1 MQANGVRWKDV
12 LLLVIFAAAIHLPF
26 HFGSIYG
33 EEDLARLVIDALIP
47 LKTGSS
53 TMAATEYANFISAGY
68 IWLIRELVKVAGG
81 STEAMA
87 FWINTLNP
95 ICAVLLV
102 VPVYLLGARLLGR
115 MPALLGTLLFCMI
128 PTAWVSGLYGFPSLL
143 SLFLVVAALVLYDLR
158 LTRPPLGNLALHLV
172 LVEILIL
179 GSILLKADFFLSYI
193 ALFALVWIRQ
203 GVNYRRFA
211 EAAALVAIPLLLA
224 LFLFRSPNEAL
235 GFIMRH
241 WNPQYGRPSLLAS
254 LSHPV
259 HRLAFISGMGKG
271 SVPLFFVALVVSGLQ
286 RRFSYLLLFAS
297 WVFLTMG
304 YWFVQPTDD
313 ARHYLPD
320 AVPIAFAIG
329 WLLTLLP
336 GKRYAPWAAL
346 LAVLA
351 INYFAYPPS
360 SSTRFPSGR
369 VLESARLIRERNA
382 AYHRLAK
389 EYEAVRVPRKVIL
402 GSFTNPYMDAEIL
415 ARATS
420 VSAVR
425 HGALLG
431 YDAIEIEYIADGQ
444 PCISASVRVSPKD
457 LSETARVYRDA
468 GFAVYSIEFDLHR
481 GRQVDPERLNKLVEY

>member
-1 MQANGVRWKDV
+1 MA
-12 LLLVIFAAAIHLPF
+12 LFASAIHLPF

-33 EEDLARLVIDALIP
+33 EEDLARQVIDALIP

-68 IWLIRELVKVAGG
+68 IWLIRELVTVTGG

-128 PTAWVSGLYGFPSLL
+128 PTVWVSGVYGFPSLL

-158 LTRPPLGNLALHLV
+158 LTRPPFGNLALHLV
-172 LVEILIL
+172 LVETLIL

-211 EAAALVAIPLLLA
+211 EAAALVAIPLLLLA
-224 LFLFRSPNEAL
+224 LAVFRSPNEAL
-235 GFIMRH
+235 GFMRH
-241 WNPQYGRPSLLAS
+241 WSPQYGKPGLLAT
-254 LSHPV
+254 LFQPV
-259 HRLAFISGMGKG
+259 HRQAFISGMGTV

-286 RRFSYLLLFAS
+286 RRFSYLLLFAF

-304 YWFVQPTDD
+304 YWFVQGTDD

-320 AVPIAFAIG
+320 AVPIALAIG

-336 GKRYAPWAAL
+336 GKQYVPWAVL

-351 INYFAYPPS
+351 INYFADPPS

-369 VLESARLIRERNA
+369 VLESAHLILARNA
-382 AYHRLAK
+382 AYHRLAE

-402 GSFTNPYMDAEIL
+402 GSFTNPYMDAEVL

-420 VSAVR
+420 VSSVR
-425 HGALLG
+425 HGELLG
-431 YDAIEIEYIADGQ
+431 HDAIEIEYIADGQ
-444 PCISASVRVSPKD
+444 PCISASVRVPPKD
-457 LSETARVYRDA
+457 SLEAARVYRAA

-481 GRQVDPERLNKLVEY
+481 GRPVDPERLNKLIEY